1 MYPEGGPVCSSGRE
15 ARPAG
20 QLHPVDTVMIEQAR
34 RVVVVADGSKIGRVA
49 FAQIC
54 TLAQVDELITD
65 RDADR
70 AEVRKLSDVGVKVSF
85 V

>member
-1 MYPEGGPVCSSGRE
+1 M
-15 ARPAG
+15 
-20 QLHPVDTVMIEQAR
+20 
-34 RVVVVADGSKIGRVA
+34 VVVADGSKIGRVA
-49 FAQIC
+49 FARIC

-65 RDADR
+65 RDVDR